1 MPPSGSLRDMTLND
15 VNENQ
20 EPSEDMSSDLAD
32 DRPEDYVPIHARKP
46 QRSWGQL
53 GGEWLGILVGA
64 LVLAVVIKT
73 FVAQTFYIPSPSM
86 ERTLLVDDRVL
97 VNKLAYRVGDVHR
110 GDVVVFKRPPKE
122 TDTTINDLIK
132 RVVGLPG
139 ETIES
144 RHGVVYINSEA
155 LSEDYLQPGMPT
167 DNLPPTKIP
176 EGTYFV
182 MGDNRT
188 NSFDSRKFDPI
199 KEDLLVGRAEAR
211 IWPLSRLSGL

>member
-1 MPPSGSLRDMTLND
+1 MTFDD
-15 VNENQ
+15 VDANQ
-20 EPSEDMSSDLAD
+20 EPPLDPPPDAQD
-32 DRPEDYVPIHARKP
+32 DYVPAHARKP
-46 QRSWGQL
+46 RRSWGQL
-53 GGEWLGILVGA
+53 GGEWLGILIGA

-86 ERTLLVDDRVL
+86 EKTLLVDDRVL

-122 TDTTINDLIK
+122 TDTSIKDLIK

-144 RHGVVYINSEA
+144 RSGVVYINGVA
-155 LSEDYLQPGMPT
+155 LSEPYLQPGMPT
-167 DNLPPTKIP
+167 NDLPPTVVP
-176 EGTYFV
+176 ADSYFV

-188 NSFDSRKFDPI
+188 NSFDSRRFDPI
-199 KEDLLVGRAEAR
+199 DESYLVGRAEAR
-211 IWPLSRLSGL
+211 IWPLNRLSGL